1 MNIENVVDV
10 QISVSQVVAS
20 ATRFGHMLIVCP
32 YPKTP
37 GSATVPAVT
46 AYSVASITEE
56 IKTAGFGESDPVYNA
71 VQMLLK
77 AKRLSDIVYIAVRQ
91 NTTDSVEDIALT
103 MQRAFDYT
111 SDFWAICPVGLTAPD
126 VQKIS
131 EIVETQKTN
140 GSGFSLIAGTTS
152 VSDLPIT
159 GQPTRSHAMHQTQES
174 DCANIGLA
182 AACLPY
188 APGEETWQFKSIPGL
203 AEQRLTSSEIS
214 AMEENNTGYY
224 AALFGNECSMGGR
237 MCDGEYIDTVRF
249 KDWLVENIARK
260 IVALFVANAKVP
272 YTDDGISQVQAQ
284 IIKALEEGREA
295 GGIADDE
302 IQSDGSTLR
311 GYTVTVPKASDL
323 TSEQRQKRVLEGVT
337 FTARLSGAIHKT
349 VIRGSLTA

>member
-131 EIVETQKTN
+131 EIVETH
-140 GSGFSLIAGTTS
+140 
-152 VSDLPIT
+152 
-159 GQPTRSHAMHQTQES
+159 SHAMHQTQES

-272 YTDDGISQVQAQ
+272 YTDDGIAQVQAQ
-284 IIKALEEGREA
+284 II
-295 GGIADDE
+295 
-302 IQSDGSTLR
+302 
-311 GYTVTVPKASDL
+311 
-323 TSEQRQKRVLEGVT
+323 
-337 FTARLSGAIHKT
+337 
-349 VIRGSLTA
+349 

>member
-46 AYSVASITEE
+46 AYSVASINEE

-77 AKRLSDIVYIAVRQ
+77 AKHLSDIVYIAVRQ

-111 SDFWAICPVGLTAPD
+111 SDFWAICPVGLTTTD

-140 GSGFSLIAGTTS
+140 GSG
-152 VSDLPIT
+152 LP
-159 GQPTRSHAMHQTQES
+159 
-174 DCANIGLA
+174 
-182 AACLPY
+182 
-188 APGEETWQFKSIPGL
+188 
-203 AEQRLTSSEIS
+203 
-214 AMEENNTGYY
+214 
-224 AALFGNECSMGGR
+224 
-237 MCDGEYIDTVRF
+237 
-249 KDWLVENIARK
+249 
-260 IVALFVANAKVP
+260 
-272 YTDDGISQVQAQ
+272 
-284 IIKALEEGREA
+284 
-295 GGIADDE
+295 
-302 IQSDGSTLR
+302 
-311 GYTVTVPKASDL
+311 
-323 TSEQRQKRVLEGVT
+323 
-337 FTARLSGAIHKT
+337 
-349 VIRGSLTA
+349 

>member
-1 MNIENVVDV
+1 
-10 QISVSQVVAS
+10 
-20 ATRFGHMLIVCP
+20 MLIVCP

-37 GSATVPAVT
+37 GSATVPTVT

-140 GSGFSLIAGTTS
+140 GSGFALIAGTTS

-224 AALFGNECSMGGR
+224 ARA
-237 MCDGEYIDTVRF
+237 V
-249 KDWLVENIARK
+249 W
-260 IVALFVANAKVP
+260 
-272 YTDDGISQVQAQ
+272 Q
-284 IIKALEEGREA
+284 
-295 GGIADDE
+295 
-302 IQSDGSTLR
+302 
-311 GYTVTVPKASDL
+311 
-323 TSEQRQKRVLEGVT
+323 
-337 FTARLSGAIHKT
+337 
-349 VIRGSLTA
+349 